1 MNQTAT
7 HLFLCFESLSQK
19 STFKQITIDLTD
31 NEAKK
36 LEEYCDK
43 IGKSE
48 SDVIRK
54 LIQELP
60 ET

>member
-7 HLFLCFESLSQK
+7 HLLLGFKSLSQK
-19 STFKQITIDLTD
+19 TTFKQITIDLTD

-48 SDVIRK
+48 SDVIGK

-60 ET
+60 GT